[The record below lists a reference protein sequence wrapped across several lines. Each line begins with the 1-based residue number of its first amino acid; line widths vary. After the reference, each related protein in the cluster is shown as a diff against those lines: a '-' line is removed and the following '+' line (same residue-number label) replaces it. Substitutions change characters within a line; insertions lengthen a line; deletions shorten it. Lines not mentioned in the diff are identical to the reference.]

1 MTWTPSPRAT
11 WIPNPHA
18 VEDAADVQRWA
29 ILAGSFRNDAEE
41 AELRALIRHLEAR
54 GHTLSPPCAQRKREA
69 GT

>member
-1 MTWTPSPRAT
+1 MSGWT
-11 WIPNPHA
+11 PNPHA

-54 GHTLSPPCAQRKREA
+54 GHTLSPPCAQRKRE
-69 GT
+69 GKG